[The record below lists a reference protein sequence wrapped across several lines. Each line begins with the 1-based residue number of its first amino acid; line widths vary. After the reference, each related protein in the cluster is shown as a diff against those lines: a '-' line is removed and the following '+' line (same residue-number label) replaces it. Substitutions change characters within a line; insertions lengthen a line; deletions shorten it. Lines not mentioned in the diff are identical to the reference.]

1 MIRAASMPHLGQT
14 TPTAALGLRAI
25 RSLLTRLDATASLTV
40 LSIPEMSATAC
51 LRAPVLEDASFLR
64 GKSVFLLSFGKHARN
79 RPTRSRSRP
88 TFVDTT
94 ANQPT
99 FPSDAHWSHLPV
111 SRHYPT
117 SLLVVYQQWT
127 LLSETGDF
135 KGASPEHDRYKH
147 A

>member
-94 ANQPT
+94 AGEPT
-99 FPSDAHWSHLPV
+99 FPSGSDPVLLPI
-111 SRHYPT
+111 SGHNPT
-117 SLLVVYQQWT
+117 PLLLACQQ
-127 LLSETGDF
+127 
-135 KGASPEHDRYKH
+135 
-147 A
+147 